1 MANAEI
7 VVHRPLI
14 DAPEHLSGIDGVVL
28 RGIARESLLAAG
40 EPAHRA
46 AARRFAVLP
55 RRGNADALV
64 KRHGDIRAEIGLNA
78 HTLLGS
84 HEDMPTVHMGI
95 EVYALFLD
103 LAQLRKGK
111 DLESAG
117 VGQDRSVPAHEL
129 MQPAHIADQLVARA
143 DVEMVGVGKLD
154 LAADLAQVIRGEAA
168 LDRRLRADVHEYRR
182 LHRAVRR
189 GVFAPSGVSFELD
202 SFIHLY
208 SPYR

>member
-1 MANAEI
+1 
-7 VVHRPLI
+7 
-14 DAPEHLSGIDGVVL
+14 
-28 RGIARESLLAAG
+28 
-40 EPAHRA
+40 
-46 AARRFAVLP
+46 
-55 RRGNADALV
+55 
-64 KRHGDIRAEIGLNA
+64 
-78 HTLLGS
+78 
-84 HEDMPTVHMGI
+84 MPTVHMGI

-154 LAADLAQVIRGEAA
+154 LAADLAQIIRGEAA